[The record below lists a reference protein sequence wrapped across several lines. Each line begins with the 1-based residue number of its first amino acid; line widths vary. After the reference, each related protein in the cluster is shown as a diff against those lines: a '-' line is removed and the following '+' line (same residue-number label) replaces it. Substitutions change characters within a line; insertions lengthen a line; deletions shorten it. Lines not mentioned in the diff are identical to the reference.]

1 MDKKYERAVHNE
13 LIQVTCAEDSGQYF
27 LITPKLLPNLT
38 YHENVTALVINNG
51 AWLTDPEES
60 DKKGNSGT
68 VTGYGDLGLCLEQY
82 RKVKRSA

>member
-1 MDKKYERAVHNE
+1 MDAKYERAVHNE

-51 AWLTDPEES
+51 DHLPETRDE
-60 DKKGNSGT
+60 KGKATS
-68 VTGYGDLGLCLEQY
+68 YGDLGTNLAAY
-82 RKVKRSA
+82 RRAMRNI